1 MPSPK
6 LAVSALRL
14 AAHTTDTFAGSEYLT
29 PPARSSTEVSMFV
42 VEDGGVETS
51 AAPNRYI
58 AFRRRSS
65 EVGQIVTNDC
75 KASVASAAV
84 PEAVRDY
91 APQLKQQSTR
101 RASASSDVRG
111 KKARPVIYVS
121 QLCYQSVL
129 LPNSHSTRGA
139 TSRS

>member
-6 LAVSALRL
+6 LAAFALRL
-14 AAHTTDTFAGSEYLT
+14 AAHTTDTLAGSEYLT

-65 EVGQIVTNDC
+65 EVGQIVTNFC
-75 KASVASAAV
+75 KNQRRVGRYPRGRARLRS
-84 PEAVRDY
+84 P
-91 APQLKQQSTR
+91 TR
-101 RASASSDVRG
+101 
-111 KKARPVIYVS
+111 
-121 QLCYQSVL
+121 
-129 LPNSHSTRGA
+129 A
-139 TSRS
+139 TEYKVGIRLV